1 MKRGYQVFN
10 LIEEITL
17 LDGNKYFEIANI
29 FLNGIAE
36 YAFNKNL
43 IKGVRIVKLN
53 IFHSNEVE
61 LYEKYINQ
69 NEEIP
74 DYNLSEWIVWK
85 KDNDEQR
92 KIYEN
97 ILRTN
102 NIN

>member
-97 ILRTN
+97 ILRSN